1 MKRKKDRWRDR
12 NRDHTSVCHKSHNS
26 IRQPGETVASS
37 ALSLSLVIR
46 LRCVGTTF
54 WLSLRC
60 SSIIITTLAMVVII
74 EHAQRT
80 KSSCVVPN
88 GNVSEI

>member
-1 MKRKKDRWRDR
+1 MITPQSAI
-12 NRDHTSVCHKSHNS
+12 NHT
-26 IRQPGETVASS
+26 IPFASLEKPWPVP
-37 ALSLSLVIR
+37 LSLSLVIR